1 MAENKRIIKDSSA
14 LGQFGSAIAQI
25 CEEKG
30 IDKDRVIESIEAALA
45 AAYKK
50 DYGKKGQIVL
60 AKMKESTGEVSFKR
74 LREVVD
80 ETTRT
85 IDEEY
90 IHEEDNSF
98 EGAVKSEEVIERA
111 KRQEEEG
118 DEEATLPKFN
128 WERDIMLEDAKKI
141 VKDVKIGDFLEVP
154 LETKDE
160 YGRVASQT
168 AKQVIIQRIREA
180 ERDSMYEE
188 FKGKEGE
195 IVSGTVQ
202 RVEGNRVFI
211 DMGKAVGVLF
221 PSEQIPG
228 EQYRIGQRLRV
239 YVEKVESDTRGPGI
253 LLSRRHPN
261 LLLRLFELEVPEIFA
276 GTVEVKAVARE
287 AGARSKI
294 AVLSKEE
301 GIDPIGSCV
310 GQKGTRVQAIIDEV
324 NGEKIDIIE
333 WDDDPEKL
341 ITASLSPAKV
351 IKVETSEEEKD
362 AKAFVMQDQLS
373 LAIGKR
379 GQNVRLA
386 AKLTGW
392 KVDVE
397 AVGGESI
404 EEDVEK
410 MKEDLEKVQEEMAEK
425 VADAELSEPEQEKE
439 ETKEGDEEKESSS
452 VSESAK
458 ATTDKKDS
466 KKKKTKKMKKEDEKD
481 DKVEEK
487 EKKDDE

>member
-1 MAENKRIIKDSSA
+1 MAENKRIIKDASA

-30 IDKDRVIESIEAALA
+30 IDKDKVIESIEAALA

-50 DYGKKGQIVL
+50 DYGKKGQIVI
-60 AKMKESTGEVSFKR
+60 AKMKESAGEVSFKR

-85 IDEEY
+85 MDEEY
-90 IHEEDNSF
+90 VHEEDDSF
-98 EGAVKSEEVIERA
+98 DGAKKSKEKIERTR
-111 KRQEEEG
+111 RQEESE
-118 DEEATLPKFN
+118 EEAMLPKFN
-128 WERDIMLEDAKKI
+128 WERDIMIEDARKF
-141 VKDVKIGDFLEVP
+141 VKDIELGDFLEIS

-180 ERDSMYEE
+180 ERDSMFEE

-211 DMGKAVGVLF
+211 DMGKAVGILF

-239 YVEKVESDTRGPGI
+239 YVEKVESDSKGPGI

-276 GTVEVKAVARE
+276 GTVEIKAVARE

-294 AVLSKEE
+294 AVISKEE

-310 GQKGTRVQAIIDEV
+310 GQKGTRVQAIIDEI

-351 IKVETSEEEKD
+351 IKVETSEEEKE

-386 AKLTGW
+386 AKLSGW
-392 KVDVE
+392 RIDVE
-397 AVGGESI
+397 AIDGEDI
-404 EEDVEK
+404 KEDVEK
-410 MKEDLEKVQEEMAEK
+410 AKEELEKVQEEMASEMSVKEDETKGDEAGGDEKKESGKEDKKEKK
-425 VADAELSEPEQEKE
+425 VA
-439 ETKEGDEEKESSS
+439 
-452 VSESAK
+452 
-458 ATTDKKDS
+458 
-466 KKKKTKKMKKEDEKD
+466 KKKKKAKKD
-481 DKVEEK
+481 DKKVKKDKKGDEGEVKKK
-487 EKKDDE
+487 EKVKK